1 MTERLYY
8 KDCYLT
14 RFDAKVVD
22 ANPERT
28 LVYLDRTAFY
38 PSSGGQ
44 PFDLGLL
51 GEVAITEV
59 VDEDDR
65 VAHKLSS
72 PLRGDVVSGTIDWQ
86 RRFDHMQQHT
96 GQHLL
101 SAVFVEVLHAATLS
115 FHLGAESCAI
125 DLGLPAIDSAQV
137 QAVER
142 RANELVLEN
151 RPVTVDFQHS
161 SEATDLRKPSDR
173 EGELRI
179 VSIHEL
185 DRSACGGTHVR
196 STGEIGPILIRKLEK
211 MRGNVRVEFLCG
223 MRAVQRARADYQ
235 ALAQIAR
242 LFSAPLDQ
250 APALVAAQLEKAL
263 EADKVR
269 RRMGTELATAQGRE
283 LYRAT
288 AEDAQGM
295 RKTVRR
301 VDSISDELRAEAQ
314 SFAAGSK
321 AAILIL
327 AENPPS
333 ALVAVSNDSGI
344 NAGQWLK
351 TALAQVGGRGGGSAA
366 IAQGSVP
373 SSHLLQHLADA
384 F

>member
-223 MRAVQRARADYQ
+223 MRAVRRARADYQ

-269 RRMGTELATAQGRE
+269 RRMGTELATARGRE

>member
-223 MRAVQRARADYQ
+223 MRAVRRARADYQ

-269 RRMGTELATAQGRE
+269 RRMGTELATARGRE
-283 LYRAT
+283 LCRAT

>member
-223 MRAVQRARADYQ
+223 MRAVRRARADYQ

>member
-1 MTERLYY
+1 
-8 KDCYLT
+8 
-14 RFDAKVVD
+14 
-22 ANPERT
+22 
-28 LVYLDRTAFY
+28 
-38 PSSGGQ
+38 
-44 PFDLGLL
+44 
-51 GEVAITEV
+51 
-59 VDEDDR
+59 
-65 VAHKLSS
+65 
-72 PLRGDVVSGTIDWQ
+72 
-86 RRFDHMQQHT
+86 
-96 GQHLL
+96 
-101 SAVFVEVLHAATLS
+101 
-115 FHLGAESCAI
+115 
-125 DLGLPAIDSAQV
+125 
-137 QAVER
+137 
-142 RANELVLEN
+142 
-151 RPVTVDFQHS
+151 
-161 SEATDLRKPSDR
+161 
-173 EGELRI
+173 
-179 VSIHEL
+179 
-185 DRSACGGTHVR
+185 
-196 STGEIGPILIRKLEK
+196 

-223 MRAVQRARADYQ
+223 MRAVRRARADYQ

-269 RRMGTELATAQGRE
+269 RRMGTELATARGRE